1 MMRELDPMLDVFI
14 FETQQLLESLEET
27 LLKSEKEKNLTD
39 DHINEIFRV
48 MHTVKGS
55 AAMMSF
61 DNLTKL
67 AHALEDMFDKIREGK
82 TRKDVEA
89 IEGVTELV
97 LEAGDKLKVEV
108 DKLLSGA
115 DSDGDFTELSGR
127 IHRYTDVI
135 MGSAPAP
142 APGSTAPAAPA
153 APPPAASEA
162 PAPESTASEAPAAAP
177 AAPPPLP
184 VANVPPGDDMTEP
197 ADADYTDYGTPLYK
211 VRLTFESGCQMEN
224 LRAFGVVTALNDY
237 TQRLVHYPIDLE
249 DSEASEVIVK
259 SGFTLFVQTGENP
272 DSLKK
277 LVESIMYVEN
287 SSVISMPP
295 DSDELPPSMRAKPVV
310 DEKSQAV
317 EESKQS
323 LTENAVKQNFISVNV
338 NKLDKLM
345 NLMGEIVT
353 TESMVT
359 KNPEV
364 ANLHIDS
371 FERSSQELRKLIN
384 ELQEIVM
391 SIRML
396 PVSNSFQKMR
406 RIVRDVSKAVGKD
419 VELVLIGE
427 ETEVDKNIID
437 NLSDPLM
444 HLIRNAVDHGIEK
457 PDARLKAGKPSQGT
471 LTLEARSTGG
481 DVVILISDDGKGL
494 DRKAI
499 LRKANEKGITTKPD
513 AEYTDNEVH
522 HLIFHPG
529 FSTNEEVTEF
539 SGRGVGMDVVRRNID
554 KVGGNISLE
563 STPGEGM
570 TVQIRIPLTLAIID
584 GMKLRVGKLL
594 FIVPMLSIQESFK
607 PNDGD
612 VFLDPDGS
620 EMIMI
625 RGECYPVLRLYRIF
639 NIASD
644 YDTLDNGIL
653 VMISTDTTTFCLFVD
668 ELIGEQQAVIKPLPE
683 YIQKHNTGM
692 HGLGGCAVLGDGSI
706 SLIIDINSLVTD

>member
-1 MMRELDPMLDVFI
+1 MRELDPMLDVFI

-27 LLKSEKEKNLTD
+27 LLNSEKEKNLTD
-39 DHINEIFRV
+39 DHINEIFRI

-82 TRKDVEA
+82 TRKDAEA
-89 IEGVTELV
+89 VEGVTELV
-97 LEAGDKLKVEV
+97 LESGDRFKEEVE
-108 DKLLSGA
+108 KLLSGA
-115 DSDGDFTELSGR
+115 ESDGDFTALSEK

-135 MGSAPAP
+135 TGAAPAP
-142 APGSTAPAAPA
+142 APPP
-153 APPPAASEA
+153 PPPAPAPTQANNVAASAPVASEA
-162 PAPESTASEAPAAAP
+162 PVSEDSSDE
-177 AAPPPLP
+177 PPD
-184 VANVPPGDDMTEP
+184 V
-197 ADADYTDYGTPLYK
+197 DYTDYGTPLYK
-211 VRLTFESGCQMEN
+211 IKVTFELGCQMEN
-224 LRAFGVVTALNDY
+224 LRAFGVVTTLNNY
-237 TQRLVHYPIDLE
+237 CQRIVHFPSDLE
-249 DSEASEVIVK
+249 DSKASSEEIIK
-259 SGFTLFVQTGENP
+259 HGFTMFVQTGENP
-272 DSLKK
+272 DSLQK
-277 LVESIMYVEN
+277 LVDSIMYVDT

-295 DSDELPPSMRAKPVV
+295 DSDELPDSMRAKTPVEG
-310 DEKSQAV
+310 DNKSQQV
-317 EESKQS
+317 EEKAQS
-323 LTENAVKQNFISVNV
+323 MTENAVKQNFISVNV

-364 ANLHIDS
+364 ANLHIES
-371 FERSSQELRKLIN
+371 FEKNSQELRKLIN
-384 ELQEIVM
+384 ELQDIVM

-396 PVSNSFQKMR
+396 PVSNSFHKMR
-406 RIVRDVSKAVGKD
+406 RIVRDVSKAVGKE

-437 NLSDPLM
+437 TLSDPLM

-457 PDARLKAGKPSQGT
+457 PDARLKAGKPAQGT
-471 LTLEARSTGG
+471 LTLEARSAGG

-494 DRKAI
+494 DRKSI
-499 LRKANEKGITTKPD
+499 LRKANEKGITSKPD
-513 AEYTDNEVH
+513 SEYTDKEVYQM
-522 HLIFHPG
+522 IFHPG
-529 FSTNEEVTEF
+529 FSTNEQVTEF

-554 KVGGNISLE
+554 KVGGTISLE

-570 TVQIRIPLTLAIID
+570 TIQIRIPLTLAIID

-625 RGECYPVLRLYRIF
+625 RGEVYPVLRLYKIF
-639 NIASD
+639 NIESD
-644 YDTLDNGIL
+644 FDTLDNGIL
-653 VMISTDTTTFCLFVD
+653 VMISTDTSTFCLFVD

-692 HGLGGCAVLGDGSI
+692 HGIGGCAVLGDGSI
-706 SLIIDINSLVTD
+706 SLIVDINSLVPE

>member
-27 LLKSEKEKNLTD
+27 LLQSEKEKNMTE
-39 DHINEIFRV
+39 DHINEIFRI
-48 MHTVKGS
+48 MHTIKGS
-55 AAMMSF
+55 ASMMSF
-61 DNLTKL
+61 DNLAKL

-82 TRKDVEA
+82 TRKDADAV
-89 IEGVTELV
+89 EGVAELC
-97 LEAGDKLKVEV
+97 LAAGDKFKAEV
-108 DKLLSGA
+108 DKLLSGGE
-115 DSDGDFTELSGR
+115 SDGDFTDLSAK
-127 IHRYTDVI
+127 IHRYLETI
-135 MGSAPAP
+135 LGSAPAP
-142 APGSTAPAAPA
+142 GSDSGGGGDE
-153 APPPAASEA
+153 AASGGQA
-162 PAPESTASEAPAAAP
+162 
-177 AAPPPLP
+177 
-184 VANVPPGDDMTEP
+184 GDDSSF
-197 ADADYTDYGTPLYK
+197 TDFGTPLYK
-211 VRLTFESGCQMEN
+211 IKIEFEAGCQMEN
-224 LRAFGVVTALNDY
+224 LRAFGVVTTLTEHCQNILHKPEDLND
-237 TQRLVHYPIDLE
+237 P
-249 DSEASEVIVK
+249 ASSDEIATN
-259 SGFTLFVQTGENP
+259 GFTLYIQSSENP
-272 DSLKK
+272 DVLKK
-277 LVESIMYVEN
+277 MVEEIMFLE
-287 SSVISMPP
+287 SSSLIPLDPTSE
-295 DSDELPPSMRAKPVV
+295 ELPPSMRAKPVEE
-310 DEKSQAV
+310 EKVV
-317 EESKQS
+317 EEGKPAAAAAA
-323 LTENAVKQNFISVNV
+323 TDVVVKQNFISVNV

-384 ELQEIVM
+384 ELQDIVM

-396 PVSNSFQKMR
+396 PVSNSFQKMH
-406 RIVRDVSKAVGKD
+406 RIVRDVSKKVGKE

-444 HLIRNAVDHGIEK
+444 HLIRNAVDHGIET
-457 PDARLKAGKPSQGT
+457 PDVRIKSGKPSTGK
-471 LTLEARSTGG
+471 LTLEARSAGG
-481 DVVILISDDGKGL
+481 DVIILITDDGQGL
-494 DRKAI
+494 DRASILKKA
-499 LRKANEKGITTKPD
+499 AEKGLTSKPD
-513 AEYTDNEVH
+513 HEISDKEAYNM
-522 HLIFHPG
+522 IFLPG

-570 TVQIRIPLTLAIID
+570 TIQIRIPLTLAIID
-584 GMKLRVGKLL
+584 GMKLRVGKLV

-639 NIASD
+639 DIEPD
-644 YDTLDNGIL
+644 YESLDNGIL
-653 VMISTDTTTFCLFVD
+653 IMITTDTTTFCLFVD

-683 YIQKHNTGM
+683 YIQKHNIGM
-692 HGLGGCAVLGDGSI
+692 HGIGGCAVLGDGSI
-706 SLIIDINSLVTD
+706 SLIIDINSLVAE